1 MISKD
6 KIEKFL
12 AFTLAEVLITM
23 IVIALMTLAS
33 IPVIKHSKEY
43 REAAKDKNTWM
54 AFYDQNGD
62 LQVYQDGPA
71 AGATDLTGT
80 ENGQDFAKFY
90 PPEGVTRF
98 NVTVVGGGG
107 GGAAGEAGIGQ
118 VKNFFPTDNFE
129 QVFVPASDG
138 IYQIVAIGGGGG
150 GGGGASL
157 CEGTGGRSGGAIVQR
172 ATLKKGEVYNVTVGI
187 GAPGGLKKNFME
199 SFGQA
204 FMPIG
209 IIAYTALSVITAGG
223 LAIATGWIVAA
234 WGVAATGAISAGLS
248 VNDRHQG
255 GGNGA
260 PSAFIGP
267 GVEIIAA
274 GGGGGE
280 HRRKAGF
287 WPKCRSAG
295 GCNGENVACT
305 NFGPDGVLKD
315 HFQGKDPSTH
325 ASGSSLYGSHVYK
338 QTAVGWSGRNPGKI
352 CTDDHNCQQG
362 VDLGELMGD
371 MPVSQFG
378 AGGRGGGRLSK
389 GGVGQSG
396 IVQVQELPVFG
407 GGAGSPGA
415 ISFYSYTKSPLST
428 DQEKKDG
435 YVKVFPGKGGKGG
448 QTSGAEGEDGM
459 FSRFGN
465 RIIADGGMGGQPR
478 ATNPA
483 ENTENDLEAP
493 GKDGIVGPIPANLRE
508 IIEKHYPSS
517 ANVLTDIF
525 GGLNHGDSCVHE
537 PRYDGKG
544 MASCQKNDY
553 TSPGSSG
560 AGGGALGSRDFG
572 ETKWGYGGNGASG
585 IVIVTW

>member
-43 REAAKDKNTWM
+43 REAAKDKNTWI
-54 AFYDQNGD
+54 AFYDQNDKLHVYVDGEPKDD
-62 LQVYQDGPA
+62 LVVGSGKDQY
-71 AGATDLTGT
+71 
-80 ENGQDFAKFY
+80 AKFI

-98 NVTVVGGGG
+98 NVTVIGGGG

-260 PSAFIGP
+260 PSAFMGP
-267 GVEIIAA
+267 GVEIVAA

-287 WPKCRSAG
+287 WPRCRSAG
-295 GCNGENVACT
+295 GCNGENVNCG
-305 NFGPDGVLKD
+305 NFGNA
-315 HFQGKDPSTH
+315 GKLGDQFATH
-325 ASGSSLYGSHVYK
+325 SSGSSLYGSHVYK

-362 VDLGELMGD
+362 VDLGTLMGD

-389 GGVGQSG
+389 GADGQAG

-415 ISFYSYTKSPLST
+415 ISFYSYTKSPLA
-428 DQEKKDG
+428 EG
-435 YVKVFPGKGGKGG
+435 EEYVEVRPGLGGAGG
-448 QTSGAEGEDGM
+448 AESGAAGEDGM
-459 FSRFGN
+459 FSRFGK

-483 ENTENDLEAP
+483 ENAENEIEAT
-493 GKDGIVGPIPANLRE
+493 GKDGIIGAITADLKEKLKYPDGVHL
-508 IIEKHYPSS
+508 IEDVIS
-517 ANVLTDIF
+517 
-525 GGLNHGDSCVHE
+525 GGLNHNESCSAKPDGASESAHGK
-537 PRYDGKG
+537 YDGFG
-544 MASCQKNDY
+544 QGSCMSNY
-553 TSPGSSG
+553 FLIPGSSG
-560 AGGGALGSRDFG
+560 AGGGAKGAKDLSG
-572 ETKWGYGGNGASG
+572 TPVWGYGGKGASG
-585 IVIVTW
+585 VVIVTW

>member
-1 MISKD
+1 
-6 KIEKFL
+6 
-12 AFTLAEVLITM
+12 
-23 IVIALMTLAS
+23 
-33 IPVIKHSKEY
+33 
-43 REAAKDKNTWM
+43 M
-54 AFYDQNGD
+54 AFYDQND
-62 LQVYQDGPA
+62 QLHVYVDGSPQDSLVVGS
-71 AGATDLTGT
+71 GA
-80 ENGQDFAKFY
+80 NQFAKFI

-129 QVFVPASDG
+129 QSFIPASDG

-157 CEGTGGRSGGAIVQR
+157 CDGTGGRSGGAIIQR
-172 ATLKKGEVYNVTVGI
+172 ANLKKGEVYNITVGV

-209 IIAYTALSVITAGG
+209 IIAYTALSVLTAGG

-234 WGVAATGAISAGLS
+234 WGVAAAGSISAGLS

-260 PSAFIGP
+260 PSAFMGP
-267 GVEIIAA
+267 DVEIVAA

-295 GCNGENVACT
+295 GCNGENVNCG
-305 NFGPDGVLKD
+305 NFGDKGRLGEK
-315 HFQGKDPSTH
+315 FATH
-325 ASGSSLYGSHVYK
+325 ASGSALYGSHVYK

-352 CTDDHNCQQG
+352 CTTDHSCQQG
-362 VDLGELMGD
+362 VDLGTLMGG

-378 AGGRGGGRLSK
+378 AGGKGGGRLAK
-389 GGVGQSG
+389 GKDGQSG

-415 ISFYSYTKSPLST
+415 ISFYSYTKSPLA
-428 DQEKKDG
+428 EG
-435 YVKVFPGKGGKGG
+435 EEYVEVRPGLGGKGG
-448 QTSGAEGEDGM
+448 QESGAAGEDGM
-459 FSRFGN
+459 FSRFGK

-483 ENTENDLEAP
+483 ENNANELEAS
-493 GKDGIVGPIPANLRE
+493 GKDGIIGPITADIRE
-508 IIEKHYPSS
+508 LIEKNYPSS
-517 ANVLTDIF
+517 ANIITDIL
-525 GGLNHGDSCVHE
+525 GGLNHNDSCIHE
-537 PRYDGKG
+537 SRYDGKG
-544 MASCQKNDY
+544 MGTCQKNDY
-553 TSPGSSG
+553 TPPGSSG
-560 AGGGALGSRDFG
+560 AGGGAKGAKDLSGDV
-572 ETKWGYGGNGASG
+572 KWGYGGKGASG